1 MRRLLTFLALPAA
14 LSSVYAQS
22 FIAPQQERREITPE
36 VIIDPRPSPEGIVKE
51 IFVTKKPWQLVNP
64 AAPTQYGTGQKFV
77 SKDSGPG
84 TPYHSTGVVV
94 LGVEW

>member
-1 MRRLLTFLALPAA
+1 MRRLLTLLALPVA
-14 LSSVYAQS
+14 LSSAYAQN
-22 FIAPQQERREITPE
+22 FVAPETEQREIVPE
-36 VIIDPRPSPEGIVKE
+36 VIIDQRPSVEGIVKDL
-51 IFVTKKPWQLVNP
+51 FTKKPWQMVNP
-64 AAPTQYGTGQKFV
+64 AAPAEYGTGQKFV